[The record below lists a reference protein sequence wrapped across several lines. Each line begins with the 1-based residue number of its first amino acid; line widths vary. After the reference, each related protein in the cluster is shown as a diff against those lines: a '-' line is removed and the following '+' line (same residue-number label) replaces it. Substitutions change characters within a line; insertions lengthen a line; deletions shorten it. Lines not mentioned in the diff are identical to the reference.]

1 MTRVSGAVV
10 FAVLSLLTG
19 QAARAQGEE
28 SGADKSAEGKS
39 AEAEGQAAE
48 QANEPRE
55 DEPPRES
62 AESAATGEPGEMI
75 ETGSPKGRMT
85 LPGGGFQFSAV
96 VEANLGESKIGK
108 PISVAP
114 DLWIGLQDRLTFGI
128 YHSGRAATGFL
139 SGVGT
144 GLCFRD
150 GMSGTCKAGLGD
162 IYTFVG
168 SELRIGLTHG
178 GFATALVLGGNAKFF
193 DPEKLF
199 AGKAGFHARIHTK
212 WVGIELSPTV
222 SVGLNKRDLNGDQV
236 FVPVTFYLRFAPRV
250 SLALQGGF
258 ATTLKNAG
266 DNYRVPAAAGL
277 SFWLGNHVSIDAA
290 FGLAAVLDKD
300 DMTKAFDQ
308 RSATVGLS
316 YAR

>member
-1 MTRVSGAVV
+1 MTRVSIAVV
-10 FAVLSLLTG
+10 FASLSLLTAH
-19 QAARAQGEE
+19 AARAESEE
-28 SGADKSAEGKS
+28 
-39 AEAEGQAAE
+39 
-48 QANEPRE
+48 EP
-55 DEPPRES
+55 
-62 AESAATGEPGEMI
+62 AEPGEMV

-96 VEANLGESKIGK
+96 IEANLGASKIAK
-108 PISVAP
+108 PISIAP
-114 DLWIGLQDRLTFGI
+114 DLWIGLHDRLTLGI
-128 YHSGRAATGFL
+128 YHSGRAANGFL

-144 GLCFRD
+144 GLCLRD

-168 SELRIGLTHG
+168 SEMRIGLTQG
-178 GFATALVLGGNAKFF
+178 GFATALVLGGNARFLEA
-193 DPEKLF
+193 EKLF
-199 AGKAGFHARIHTK
+199 AGKAGFHARIHSK
-212 WVGIELSPTV
+212 RVAIELSPMV
-222 SVGLNKRDLNGDQV
+222 NVGINQRAVNQDQV

-258 ATTLKNAG
+258 ATTLKKAG
-266 DNYRVPAAAGL
+266 DNYRVPAAAGM
-277 SFWLGNHVSIDAA
+277 SFWLGNHISIDAA
-290 FGLAAVLDKD
+290 FGLAAVLDKN